1 MDDQNSNPNDAQKQ
15 STEDQSNQRP
25 QNDTPAPGEGTKIQQ
40 VKQRALQELVPVI
53 DSLNSEPER
62 KYEILMTAARSASSE
77 ELLEKALEVATKIEE
92 PNAKAEALV
101 DILNEASFQEGNT

>member
-1 MDDQNSNPNDAQKQ
+1 MGDQNSNSNDTQSQPTEDRSDQQPQNDAQV
-15 STEDQSNQRP
+15 SG
-25 QNDTPAPGEGTKIQQ
+25 AGTKIQQ

-62 KYEILMTAARSASSE
+62 KYEILMTAARSASSD
-77 ELLEKALEVATKIEE
+77 ELLEKALEVATKIAE

-101 DILNEASFQEGNT
+101 DILNEASFQESNS